1 MHLKRLKPVGEDKMK
16 TFAEIRN
23 HVTEGVKDLKN
34 FKNKNRKAEAS
45 MTIEIVKGNTSN
57 KFDDDFGF
65 NQAEMSA
72 MDKVISKVKSMH
84 ISSFDGGE
92 GAPASLEFY
101 GDKTSLDTFLKDSSV
116 VKTMKKY
123 KAKVNGPYINK

>member
-1 MHLKRLKPVGEDKMK
+1 MK
-16 TFAEIRN
+16 TFAKIRN
-23 HVTEGVKDLKN
+23 ELLEGVKDLKN
-34 FKNKNRKAEAS
+34 YKDKSRKAEAS

-65 NQAEMSA
+65 TQAEMGA
-72 MDKVISKVKSMH
+72 MDKVISKVKTMH
-84 ISSFDGGE
+84 ISSFDGGDS
-92 GAPASLEFY
+92 APASLEFY
-101 GDKTSLDTFLKDSSV
+101 GDKASLDKFLKDSSV